1 MGGGKLYLA
10 QNLKYLREKNG
21 ETQKDI
27 ANMLFVT
34 EMTISRYEKG
44 ECEPNLQKVVDLAFH
59 FQITVDEL
67 IAKPIRP
74 VQPLYIRNVRFL
86 QTKYEISD
94 KELALLMGL
103 TMSQWKQCVRFGL
116 ELPIGPAERHKIAD
130 FFGLKPGELE
140 MRDLSKEGV

>member
-1 MGGGKLYLA
+1 MYLA

-59 FQITVDEL
+59 FQVTVDEL
-67 IAKPIRP
+67 IAKPIQP
-74 VQPLYIRNVRFL
+74 IPPLYIKNIRFL

-103 TMSQWKQCVRFGL
+103 TMRQWQRCAQFGF
-116 ELPIGPAERHKIAD
+116 EFSAGPVERHKIAD

-140 MRDLSKEGV
+140 MKDLSKEGA

>member
-1 MGGGKLYLA
+1 MYLA

-94 KELALLMGL
+94 KELALLMGR

>member
-1 MGGGKLYLA
+1 MYLA

-44 ECEPNLQKVVDLAFH
+44 ECEPNLQKVVVLAFH
-59 FQITVDEL
+59 FQITVVEL

-74 VQPLYIRNVRFL
+74 VQPL
-86 QTKYEISD
+86 
-94 KELALLMGL
+94 
-103 TMSQWKQCVRFGL
+103 
-116 ELPIGPAERHKIAD
+116 
-130 FFGLKPGELE
+130 
-140 MRDLSKEGV
+140 

>member
-1 MGGGKLYLA
+1 MYLA

-67 IAKPIRP
+67 IAKPIQSA
-74 VQPLYIRNVRFL
+74 QPLYIRNIRFL

-94 KELALLMGL
+94 KELALLIGL
-103 TMSQWKQCVRFGL
+103 TLSQWNHCVRYGL
-116 ELPIGPAERHKIAD
+116 EIPIGPIGRHKIVD
-130 FFGLKPGELE
+130 FFGLKPGDLE
-140 MRDLSKEGV
+140 MKDLSKEGV

>member
-1 MGGGKLYLA
+1 MYLA

-59 FQITVDEL
+59 FQITIDEL
-67 IAKPIRP
+67 IAKPIQP
-74 VQPLYIRNVRFL
+74 IQPLYMRNIRFL

-103 TMSQWKQCVRFGL
+103 TMSRWKQCVRFGL
-116 ELPIGPAERHKIAD
+116 ELPIGPMERHKIAD
-130 FFGLKPGELE
+130 FFGLRQGELE
-140 MRDLSKEGV
+140 TKDLSKEGM